1 MKFDKILMI
10 GYDEETLSSQQW
22 KEIEEYC
29 KEYVLLPKDSPKISE
44 NLTNT
49 DCLLVKLG
57 ATVDQKMIDSMPNL
71 KYIGML
77 GTGYGRIDGT
87 YAASK
92 NITVC
97 NIAGYSRESVAEFVF
112 AMILDHIR
120 EIERAKKEAREGN
133 YSEDGFQ
140 ASEIKDKL
148 FGIIGLGANGS
159 RTAEIASEG
168 FRANVRYWSRKRKDN
183 YEQKGIKYQDLD
195 TLLNESDFISIH
207 LELNTET
214 NLFLNEERIQRI
226 KPGAVIVNT
235 APMELF
241 DIKALVKRLKLE
253 DIYFIL
259 DHSDELEES
268 VAKLLSVHKNCIM
281 YPPIGYITKEAT
293 LAKMGM
299 FVDNLGNF
307 LKGTPTNKVN

>member
-1 MKFDKILMI
+1 MKFEKILMI
-10 GYDEETLSSQQW
+10 GYDEETFSSQQW
-22 KEIEEYC
+22 NKIEEYC
-29 KEYVLLPKDSPKISE
+29 EDYVLLPKDSPKISE

-57 ATVDQKMIDSMPNL
+57 ATVDEKMIDSMSKL

-77 GTGYGRIDGT
+77 GTGYGRVDAT

-97 NIAGYSRESVAEFVF
+97 NIAGYSTESVAELVF
-112 AMILDHIR
+112 AIILDHIR
-120 EIERAKKEAREGN
+120 EIERAKKQAREGN

-148 FGIIGLGANGS
+148 FGIIGLGTIGS

-168 FRANVRYWSRKRKDN
+168 FRANVRYWSRKRKDD

-195 TLLNESDFISIH
+195 TLLNESDIISLH
-207 LELNTET
+207 LELNNET

-235 APMELF
+235 APMELI
-241 DIKALVKRLKLE
+241 DIEALVKRLKLG

-268 VAKLLSVHKNCIM
+268 DAKLLSAYQNCII
-281 YPPIGYITKEAT
+281 YPPIGYITNEAT
-293 LAKMGM
+293 LAKMDM
-299 FVDNLGNF
+299 FVNNIENF
-307 LKGTPTNKVN
+307 VKGTPTNKVN

>member
-1 MKFDKILMI
+1 MKFEKILFI

-22 KEIEEYC
+22 EKIEEYC
-29 KEYVLLPKDSPKISE
+29 EEYVLLPKNSPKISE

-49 DCLLVKLG
+49 DCILVKLG
-57 ATVDQKMIDSMPNL
+57 ATVDKKMIDSTPKL

-77 GTGYGRIDGT
+77 GTGYGRVDAT

-112 AMILDHIR
+112 AVILDHIR
-120 EIERAKKEAREGN
+120 EIERAKKAAREGN

-148 FGIIGLGANGS
+148 FGIIGLGTNGS

-168 FRANVRYWSRKRKDN
+168 FKANVRYWSRKRKDN
-183 YEQKGIKYQDLD
+183 YDQKGIKYQELN

-226 KPGAVIVNT
+226 KSGAVIVNT
-235 APMELF
+235 SPMELF

-268 VAKLLSVHKNCIM
+268 DAKQLSAHQNCIL

-293 LAKMGM
+293 LAKMDM

-307 LKGTPTNKVN
+307 LKGAPTNKVN